1 MGSIALSVSLGI
13 LALLGGS
20 VALLHRSAPSVK
32 KNDATEGFSV
42 DEWLSS
48 KGGMGDKSPHQ
59 SDSGSSRDSSIPNGK
74 VGIRDYI
81 LEKPNLPP
89 LSSSSAIS
97 SREEFRPRADKVG
110 SRGSNK
116 FSEASYYDGS
126 SPSSKKD
133 ESKKDKGASPL
144 VIIGTWLAK
153 ALAKL
158 STWLFIAVFS
168 VIVWLIKQENEKR

>member
-1 MGSIALSVSLGI
+1 MGLTLSISLGVI
-13 LALLGGS
+13 ALLGGS
-20 VALLHRSAPSVK
+20 AFLLRRPAPFVK
-32 KNDATEGFSV
+32 KKDATEGFSV
-42 DEWLSS
+42 DDWLSS
-48 KGGMGDKSPHQ
+48 KGGMGDESPHQ
-59 SDSGSSRDSSIPNGK
+59 SVSGSTHDTSIPNGK
-74 VGIRDYI
+74 VGVRDYI

-116 FSEASYYDGS
+116 FSETRYYDGS

-133 ESKKDKGASPL
+133 DSKKDKGASPL
-144 VIIGTWLAK
+144 VTLGTWLAK

-158 STWLFIAVFS
+158 STWLIIAVFS
-168 VIVWLIKQENEKR
+168 VIVWLIKQEDKKR

>member
-1 MGSIALSVSLGI
+1 MGSIALSISLGVI
-13 LALLGGS
+13 ALLGGS
-20 VALLHRSAPSVK
+20 AVLIRRSAPSIK
-32 KNDATEGFSV
+32 KNDAKEGFFV

-59 SDSGSSRDSSIPNGK
+59 SDSGSSRDCSIPNGK
-74 VGIRDYI
+74 VGVRDYI

-110 SRGSNK
+110 SRGSSK
-116 FSEASYYDGS
+116 FSETRYYDGS

-133 ESKKDKGASPL
+133 DSKKDKGASPL
-144 VIIGTWLAK
+144 VTLGTWLAK
-153 ALAKL
+153 ALTKL
-158 STWLFIAVFS
+158 STWLIIAVFS
-168 VIVWLIKQENEKR
+168 VIVWLIKQEDKKR

>member
-1 MGSIALSVSLGI
+1 MGLTLSISLGI

-20 VALLHRSAPSVK
+20 AVLLRWPAPFVK

-48 KGGMGDKSPHQ
+48 KGGTGDESPRQ
-59 SDSGSSRDSSIPNGK
+59 SVSGSSHDSSIPNGK
-74 VGIRDYI
+74 VGVRDYI

-116 FSEASYYDGS
+116 FSETRYYDGS
-126 SPSSKKD
+126 SPSSNGDDSRKK
-133 ESKKDKGASPL
+133 EKGVSPL
-144 VIIGTWLAK
+144 FTLGTWLAK
-153 ALAKL
+153 VFAKL
-158 STWLFIAVFS
+158 STWLIIAVFS
-168 VIVWLIKQENEKR
+168 VIVWLIKQEDKKR